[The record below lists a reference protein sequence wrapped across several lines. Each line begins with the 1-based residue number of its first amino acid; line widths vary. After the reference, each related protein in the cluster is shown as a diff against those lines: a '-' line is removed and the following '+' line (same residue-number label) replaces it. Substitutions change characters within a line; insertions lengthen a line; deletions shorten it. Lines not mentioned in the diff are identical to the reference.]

1 MPNARTH
8 QALAGIGAL
17 VLGGLLSGCNPQ
29 SSSDFQTYDQILA
42 TEQPAPAPPDAI
54 PADALLVRND
64 APGSMTTEAVPRG
77 LFPEVVASPAPTS
90 PGDAVPEAYPEIPA
104 SAMAPLNV
112 VDGSSALDILKVA
125 DRSGMSPAAI
135 PAVDAVPSKAT
146 LPAPARGIELL
157 VPMKEFRAEGPQGAV
172 RVSYDD
178 LDLLKILNMEPV
190 PADAAAHFPAWLSKL
205 DGQPVRIR
213 GFMYPTFE
221 STGIESF
228 VLARDNQI
236 CCFGR
241 DPKVYDLIQVSMKSG
256 DTTDYIPNRP
266 FDVVGTFRIEMLA
279 EGGKPMGLYWLDD
292 ARVLAR

>member
-8 QALAGIGAL
+8 QALVGICAL
-17 VLGGLLSGCNPQ
+17 VLGSLLVGCNSQ
-29 SSSDFQTYDQILA
+29 SSSDFHTYDQILA
-42 TEQPAPAPPDAI
+42 TEQPAPVSPTAI

-64 APGSMTTEAVPRG
+64 AQESMTAEGVPQG
-77 LFPEVVASPAPTS
+77 LIPDAALFPASDSSA
-90 PGDAVPEAYPEIPA
+90 DAVHEIYPEIPA
-104 SAMAPLNV
+104 SALAPLNV

-125 DRSGMSPAAI
+125 DRGSMSPATR
-135 PAVDAVPSKAT
+135 PAADTTTPTAT
-146 LPAPARGIELL
+146 PTEPPRGIELL
-157 VPMKEFRAEGPQGAV
+157 VPAKEFRAEGPQGAV

-178 LDLLKILNMEPV
+178 LDLLKVLNMEPV
-190 PADAAAHFPAWLSKL
+190 PADAAAHFPPWLSKL

-221 STGIESF
+221 SSGIESF

-256 DTTDYIPNRP
+256 NTTDYIPNRP

-292 ARVLAR
+292 ARVLTR